1 MRLYFFRL
9 VFEVIDV
16 GIVKDFNLSLE
27 DNSGKF
33 FQKAMRMLK
42 QLLKLYL
49 TNKLKN
55 TGMILSTAII
65 NGLMLHQ
72 MIITDMQIWCV
83 IEHGLAFD
91 ALTEKEN

>member
-42 QLLKLYL
+42 
-49 TNKLKN
+49 
-55 TGMILSTAII
+55 
-65 NGLMLHQ
+65 
-72 MIITDMQIWCV
+72 
-83 IEHGLAFD
+83 
-91 ALTEKEN
+91 